1 MPQEKD
7 LTPFVATDLTG
18 NPVLALA
25 AHPDD
30 EILGCGGALALH
42 VRNGDAVNVVVVTGG
57 EKGNV
62 NKHYGDDY
70 RDIREQ
76 EDRASLAS
84 LGLVEAAFWRFPD
97 RALANEAGLV
107 ERIEAVLRET
117 RPGLVYVPAPTELH
131 PDHRVLA
138 HAAWEAVC
146 NTGLSCRLAFYEVS
160 APLRPNVLV
169 DITTT
174 AAAKEEAIRCHVSQL
189 TENDYLT
196 KVMGL
201 NRYRSYTLPE
211 NVRYAE
217 AFWLVEPL
225 SVHPVPLSHYMA
237 EYGRIPRE
245 TGTGPLVSLIVR
257 TKDRPRLLTEALMS
271 IQAQTYGNIE
281 VVVVNDG
288 GMDVSEVVKQF
299 RSFPKLQY
307 HAHAT
312 TLGRSAAANA
322 GLRNA
327 SGQYIGFL
335 DDDDLLYPDHVSTL
349 VKFLIENNHY
359 QVAYTDSVCGFYE
372 LDTASGRYLPCRKQV
387 IFHQDFDR
395 ELLLFDNHIPN
406 ACVLFA
412 RRVIDTD
419 RFEFDE
425 EMNAYEDWDFWIR
438 VSRRYDFHRVPC
450 VTMEYRVFDAVDLE
464 ADHRRK
470 YDMDRGFADIYRKN
484 LPLLTAAALMRYR
497 QKCQADVRTQRDERR
512 HEAHCMQE
520 TIGKLEVQLQ
530 EMKEYIVDRDGR
542 IQQLARE
549 RDELSGALRHI
560 HGSRGWRI
568 LVHLHLIKNRILSL
582 LGLSRAV

>member
-1 MPQEKD
+1 MPQERD
-7 LTPFVATDLTG
+7 LAPFSTTDLTG
-18 NPVLALA
+18 TSVLALA

-42 VRNGDAVNVVVVTGG
+42 ARKGDAVSVVVITGG
-57 EKGNV
+57 EEGNF
-62 NKHYGDDY
+62 NKRYGDDY
-70 RDIREQ
+70 RDIRER
-76 EDRASLAS
+76 EDLASLAA
-84 LGLVEAAFWRFPD
+84 LGLSEAAFWRLPD
-97 RALANEAGLV
+97 RALAQEAGLV
-107 ERIEAVLRET
+107 ARIEAVLRET

-189 TENDYLT
+189 AENDYLT
-196 KVMGL
+196 KIMGL

-211 NVRYAE
+211 GVHYAE

-225 SVHPVPLSHYMA
+225 SVHPAPLDHYMT

-245 TGTGPLVSLIVR
+245 AGTGPLVSIIVR
-257 TKDRPRLLTEALMS
+257 TKDRPRLLTEALAS
-271 IQAQTYGNIE
+271 IHAQTYGNLE

-288 GMDVSEVVKQF
+288 GMDVSDAVKQF
-299 RSFPKLQY
+299 QSFLKLQY

-312 TLGRSAAANA
+312 TLGRSAAANT

-327 SGQYIGFL
+327 SGQYMGFL
-335 DDDDLLYPDHVSTL
+335 DDDDLLYPDHVGTL
-349 VKFLIENNHY
+349 VKFLTENNQY

-372 LDTASGRYLPCRKQV
+372 LDTASGRYQSRHKQA

-406 ACVLFA
+406 ACVLFS
-412 RRVIDTD
+412 RCVIDMD
-419 RFEFDE
+419 RLEFDE
-425 EMNAYEDWDFWIR
+425 GMHAYEDWDFWIR
-438 VSRRYDFHRVPC
+438 MSRRYDFHRVPR
-450 VTMEYRVFDAVDLE
+450 VTMEYRVFDAADLE
-464 ADHRRK
+464 SDHRRK
-470 YDMDRGFADIYRKN
+470 YDMERGFVEIYRKN
-484 LPLLTAAALMRYR
+484 LPLITVEALMRYR
-497 QKCQADVRTQRDERR
+497 QKRQAETRDQRDQ
-512 HEAHCMQE
+512 QE
-520 TIGKLEVQLQ
+520 ELRQKADRLQAQLQ
-530 EMKEYIVDRDGR
+530 ELRGSIADRDGR
-542 IQQLARE
+542 IHHLAQE
-549 RDELSGALRHI
+549 RYELSDTLHHI
-560 HGSRGWRI
+560 YGSRSWRI
-568 LVHLHLIKNRILSL
+568 LARLDLIKNRILAW